1 MLKCLQRGL
10 NLIADN
16 GFDPEMTWRPG
27 GRVGQHEGLAR
38 GRDAAKH
45 YCGARPVQAGTFDG
59 NPCTL
64 RNPMRAKAYASLAPD
79 GMPQSSI
86 VRSRTSGA
94 SSYSMPLSVGLE
106 VPPPDA
112 TTSGTS

>member
-1 MLKCLQRGL
+1 MLKCLQRGS
-10 NLIADN
+10 NHFAD
-16 GFDPEMTWRPG
+16 GSFYPEMTGRPG
-27 GRVGQHEGLAR
+27 GGVGQHEGGAS
-38 GRDAAKH
+38 GCDAAKH

-94 SSYSMPLSVGLE
+94 PSYSMPLSVGLE